1 MHTRPERPFFLFL
14 SSPARDHVRE
24 DAMSNAGKNF
34 LRGTRY
40 PDFSTVDLVLR
51 VPEPASE
58 LPVKDGQTVIK
69 LPAPKKVR
77 VPTRSVR
84 SAIES
89 WEPPGF
95 FSRSSLTLPELS
107 FLLWCTQG
115 LKKTVAETVQVR
127 NSPSSGSRY
136 PLETYFVAS
145 EIEGL
150 ETGLYRYLPSTHSI
164 VAERIDSGLILEMS
178 TASMNFRMVTRAAV
192 TFLWVAVPYRTV
204 WAVGN
209 RGYRSAF
216 IEAGHTCQNLILAAA
231 SLGYQVCPIDLFHD
245 EMMAKLVNLDTET
258 QWPVYLAAVG
268 NAGENVTLG

>member
-1 MHTRPERPFFLFL
+1 MK
-14 SSPARDHVRE
+14 
-24 DAMSNAGKNF
+24 NAGRDF
-34 LRGTRY
+34 MWGTRY

-51 VPEPASE
+51 VPEPAHE
-58 LPVKDGQTVIK
+58 LPVKEGQAVIP
-69 LPAPKKVR
+69 LPAIKKVK

-84 SAIES
+84 SAIGI

-95 FSRSSLTLPELS
+95 FQRSSLTLAELS

-115 LKKTVAETVQVR
+115 LKKIVAETVEIR
-127 NSPSSGSRY
+127 NSPSSGSRN

-164 VAERIDSGLILEMS
+164 VAERIDFGITLEMS

-231 SLGYQVCPIDLFHD
+231 SMGYAVCPIDLFHD
-245 EMMAKLVNLDTET
+245 EMMANLANLDTET
-258 QWPVYLAAVG
+258 QWPIYLAAVG